1 MDILVQTWLDTNL
14 APSGTRDP
22 KRTFNAHLKRFAGCA
37 GTELRGC
44 AGRCF
49 PQEGCASPPPPRCVY
64 EHGVGVGA
72 VSRAIAEG
80 VLPRSRVPCSRNVPD
95 FHGTEGF

>member
-22 KRTFNAHLKRFAGCA
+22 KRTFNARLKRFAGCA

-49 PQEGCASPPPPRCVY
+49 PQEGRASPPV
-64 EHGVGVGA
+64 A
-72 VSRAIAEG
+72 FT
-80 VLPRSRVPCSRNVPD
+80 N
-95 FHGTEGF
+95 TE